1 MGWISQA
8 RRRSQK
14 ITEIQEKER
23 TCRNGSDAR
32 ERILIGREIEEGREW
47 PMEETGNVH

>member
-1 MGWISQA
+1 MGWINQA

-23 TCRNGSDAR
+23 THRHERGR
-32 ERILIGREIEEGREW
+32 ERIIIGRERDEGRE
-47 PMEETGNVH
+47 